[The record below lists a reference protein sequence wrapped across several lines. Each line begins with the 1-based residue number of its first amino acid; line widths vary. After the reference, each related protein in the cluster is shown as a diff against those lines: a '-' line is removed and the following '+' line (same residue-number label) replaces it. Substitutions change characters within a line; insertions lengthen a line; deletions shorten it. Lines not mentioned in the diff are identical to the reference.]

1 MTSSSGS
8 AALGDYVS
16 LQRGTTYKSAL
27 LDRPGPLLLGL
38 ASIARNG
45 GFRRDGLRTY
55 GGESPEK
62 LLLRPGSL
70 YVSLKD
76 VTQSADLLGAVARVP
91 RDVPLGRL
99 TQDSVRLDVDGDA
112 LFLDYLYWLL
122 RTPHYRSYCRARA
135 TGTTNLGLPRID
147 FLSYE
152 VPPLTTDRKLLV
164 QAYEALDSKLENNRC
179 LAQALEEIAAT
190 LFKAHFVDFVD
201 YHDLVDSD
209 LGAIPRGWR
218 VVTLGDVAMELR
230 ELWDPQAEPDRLVQ
244 HYSIPAFDAGRSP
257 EPTAGA
263 QLKSAKLRIDA
274 ECVLI
279 SKLNPHW
286 QRVWWPRPSEGEF
299 GICSPE
305 FVVLR
310 PRPGLS
316 HAFLYAVARFHP
328 RIREHILAYAT
339 GGRAPRAPSR
349 QVRHRGASRSL
360 PRAAGAQARR
370 P

>member
-152 VPPLTTDRKLLV
+152 VPPLTPILH
-164 QAYEALDSKLENNRC
+164 EAT
-179 LAQALEEIAAT
+179 AAPMI
-190 LFKAHFVDFVD
+190 
-201 YHDLVDSD
+201 
-209 LGAIPRGWR
+209 GA
-218 VVTLGDVAMELR
+218 
-230 ELWDPQAEPDRLVQ
+230 AEP
-244 HYSIPAFDAGRSP
+244 
-257 EPTAGA
+257 
-263 QLKSAKLRIDA
+263 SA
-274 ECVLI
+274 
-279 SKLNPHW
+279 
-286 QRVWWPRPSEGEF
+286 
-299 GICSPE
+299 
-305 FVVLR
+305 
-310 PRPGLS
+310 
-316 HAFLYAVARFHP
+316 
-328 RIREHILAYAT
+328 
-339 GGRAPRAPSR
+339 
-349 QVRHRGASRSL
+349 
-360 PRAAGAQARR
+360 
-370 P
+370 